1 MCVYTCMYIHV
12 HVCIYTHR
20 YMYMCV
26 NTIKI
31 PFYDDPYFKLEMRVP
46 KFKFDGYFGMLMN
59 VIE

>member
-1 MCVYTCMYIHV
+1 
-12 HVCIYTHR
+12 
-20 YMYMCV
+20 MCV